1 MKCNNIYKVFVMVAV
16 ALLGFSSCND
26 FLTIYPTDKTIA
38 EDFWKTKSDVQEMV
52 NGAYKSM
59 ISYDNQERA
68 IIWGAF
74 RSDELVKYNDYSSS
88 ALDNINAVN
97 LLPSNGFN
105 SWASFYSTINRCN
118 IVLAHAADVMAVDP
132 SFTEGDYQAAR
143 AQMLALRSLCYFYLV
158 RTFRDV
164 PYTTQSYE
172 DDDQNMLVA
181 QTTPDS
187 LLQHCIADLEEAQSH
202 IMFTGGYGVT
212 DWRNSG
218 YFTLDAVNALLADI
232 YLWRASMTKSEADY
246 QKCIEYADKVIQSKD
261 AYYKATS
268 VDMVGGTGEKDPYH
282 LYRGIMS
289 YPSIFMSGN
298 SRESILEWNYYP
310 GRYES
315 SNGADVGFNHALE
328 NAYYRSGSWNGNTK
342 TYDYK
347 NTAMLMASPIFN
359 YASENANTNQGQKVF
374 STTSDM
380 RYWNCVYGGHNEEAT
395 QLEIRKMVSHSFIT
409 STTQTAS
416 ETKSNDVSIGDAYTS
431 FDQNWIVYRLTD
443 VMLMKAEALV
453 QTAASDSDKVT
464 LEQAFNL
471 VQYVNKRSI
480 SEDGIQKGDTLKLA
494 NFTSKDDMELLV
506 LAERERELCFE
517 GKRWYDLVRYCY
529 RHMDGVNIKSKL
541 ADQTSWPK
549 LYSPMLKLIVRKY
562 MSGGDA
568 VSYKMK
574 GEPFLYWPILEGEIK
589 VNKLLK
595 QNPVYIDEK
604 STSKN

>member
-59 ISYDNQERA
+59 MSYDNQERA

-97 LLPSNGFN
+97 LLPSNGYN

-118 IVLAHAADVMAVDP
+118 IVLAHAADVMEVDP
-132 SFTEGDYQAAR
+132 SFTEGDYQAVR

-164 PYTTQSYE
+164 PYTTQSFE

-187 LLQHCIADLEEAQSH
+187 LLQHCINDLEEAQGH
-202 IMFTGGYGVT
+202 ILLTGGYGLH
-212 DWRNSG
+212 DWRNCG
-218 YFTLDAVNALLADI
+218 FFTLDAVNALLADI
-232 YLWRASMTKSEADY
+232 YLWRASMTKSQSDY
-246 QKCIEYADKVIQSKD
+246 QKCIEYADKVINSKD
-261 AYYKATS
+261 AYYKANNS
-268 VDMVGGTGEKDPYH
+268 DLVGGSMEKDIYH
-282 LYRGIMS
+282 LNRGTMA
-289 YPSIFMSGN
+289 YLEVFNMGN
-298 SRESILEWNYYP
+298 SSESILEWQYSP
-310 GRYES
+310 ED
-315 SNGADVGFNHALE
+315 GAFNHALE
-328 NAYYRSGSWNGNTK
+328 NAYYRSGNKDSYRTTG
-342 TYDYK
+342 
-347 NTAMLMASPIFN
+347 MLMASPIFN
-359 YASENANTNQGQKVF
+359 FYNENANTNQGQKVF
-374 STTSDM
+374 GTTSDM

-395 QLEIRKMVSHSFIT
+395 QLEIRKMVSESFIS

-416 ETKSNDVSIGDAYTS
+416 ETKSNDRSLGGAYTS
-431 FDQNWIVYRLTD
+431 YDQNWIVYRLTD
-443 VMLMKAEALV
+443 IMLMKAEALV

-529 RHMDGVNIKSKL
+529 RHMDGVNINSRL

>member
-1 MKCNNIYKVFVMVAV
+1 MEQLSRRRVQLYGSLRLRVPLAACSRWNN
-16 ALLGFSSCND
+16 
-26 FLTIYPTDKTIA
+26 
-38 EDFWKTKSDVQEMV
+38 
-52 NGAYKSM
+52 
-59 ISYDNQERA
+59 
-68 IIWGAF
+68 
-74 RSDELVKYNDYSSS
+74 SSS

-97 LLPSNGFN
+97 LLPSNGYN

-164 PYTTQSYE
+164 PYTTQSFE

-187 LLQHCIADLEEAQSH
+187 LLQHCINDLEEAQGH
-202 IMFTGGYGVT
+202 ILLTGGYGLH
-212 DWRNSG
+212 DWRNCG
-218 YFTLDAVNALLADI
+218 FFTLDAVNALLADI
-232 YLWRASMTKSEADY
+232 YLWRASMTKSQSDY
-246 QKCIEYADKVIQSKD
+246 QKCIEYADKVINSKD
-261 AYYKATS
+261 AYYKANNS
-268 VDMVGGTGEKDPYH
+268 DLVGGSMEKDIYH
-282 LYRGIMS
+282 LNRGTMA
-289 YPSIFMSGN
+289 YLEVFNMGN
-298 SRESILEWNYYP
+298 SSESILEWQYSP
-310 GRYES
+310 ED
-315 SNGADVGFNHALE
+315 GAFNHALE
-328 NAYYRSGSWNGNTK
+328 NAYYRSGNKDSYRTTG
-342 TYDYK
+342 
-347 NTAMLMASPIFN
+347 MLMASPIFN
-359 YASENANTNQGQKVF
+359 FYNENANTNQGQKVF
-374 STTSDM
+374 GTTSDM

-395 QLEIRKMVSHSFIT
+395 QLEIRKMVSESFIS

-416 ETKSNDVSIGDAYTS
+416 ETKSNDRSLGGAYTS
-431 FDQNWIVYRLTD
+431 YDQNWIVYRLTD
-443 VMLMKAEALV
+443 IMLMKAEALV

-529 RHMDGVNIKSKL
+529 RHMDGVNINSKL

>member
-16 ALLGFSSCND
+16 ALLGFSSCSD

-52 NGAYKSM
+52 NGSYKSM
-59 ISYDNQERA
+59 MSYDNQERA

-97 LLPSNGFN
+97 LLPSNGYN

-187 LLQHCIADLEEAQSH
+187 LLQHCINDLEEAQGH
-202 IMFTGGYGVT
+202 ILLTGGYGLH
-212 DWRNSG
+212 DWRNCG
-218 YFTLDAVNALLADI
+218 FFTLDAVNALLADI
-232 YLWRASMTKSEADY
+232 YLWRASMTKSQSDY

-261 AYYKATS
+261 TYYKTTK
-268 VDMVGGTGEKDPYH
+268 DDKVGGTGEKDPYH
-282 LYRGIMS
+282 LLKGASAYID
-289 YPSIFMSGN
+289 IFVRGN
-298 SRESILEWNYYP
+298 SEESILEWNYYP
-310 GRYES
+310 GRYET
-315 SNGADVGFNHALE
+315 SNGVDVGFNYALE
-328 NAYYRSGSWNGNTK
+328 NAYYRIGSWNGNTRK
-342 TYDYK
+342 YDFR
-347 NTAMLMASPIFN
+347 NTSMLMASPIFN
-359 YASENANTNQGQKVF
+359 FYNENANTNQGQKVF
-374 STTSDM
+374 GTTSDM

-395 QLEIRKMVSHSFIT
+395 QLEIRKMVSESFIS

-416 ETKSNDVSIGDAYTS
+416 ETKSNDRSLGGAYTS
-431 FDQNWIVYRLTD
+431 YDQNWIVYRLTD
-443 VMLMKAEALV
+443 IMLMKAEALV

-529 RHMDGVNIKSKL
+529 RHMDGVNINSKL

>member
-187 LLQHCIADLEEAQSH
+187 LLQHCIDDLEEAQRH

>member
-1 MKCNNIYKVFVMVAV
+1 MVAV
-16 ALLGFSSCND
+16 ALLGFSSCSD

-59 ISYDNQERA
+59 MSYDNQERA

-97 LLPSNGFN
+97 LLPSNGYN

-118 IVLAHAADVMAVDP
+118 IVLAHAADVMEVDP
-132 SFTEGDYQAAR
+132 SFTEGDYQAVR

-164 PYTTQSYE
+164 PYTTQSFE

-187 LLQHCIADLEEAQSH
+187 LLQHCINDLEEAQGH
-202 IMFTGGYGVT
+202 ILLTGGYGLH
-212 DWRNSG
+212 DWRNCG
-218 YFTLDAVNALLADI
+218 FFTLDAVNALLADI
-232 YLWRASMTKSEADY
+232 YLWRASMTKSQSDY
-246 QKCIEYADKVIQSKD
+246 QKCIEYADKVINSKD
-261 AYYKATS
+261 AYYKANNS
-268 VDMVGGTGEKDPYH
+268 DLVGGSMEKDIYH
-282 LYRGIMS
+282 LNRGTMA
-289 YPSIFMSGN
+289 YLEVFNMGN
-298 SRESILEWNYYP
+298 SSESILEWQYSP
-310 GRYES
+310 ED
-315 SNGADVGFNHALE
+315 GAFNHALE
-328 NAYYRSGSWNGNTK
+328 NAYYRSGNKDSYRTTG
-342 TYDYK
+342 
-347 NTAMLMASPIFN
+347 MLMASPIFN
-359 YASENANTNQGQKVF
+359 FYNENANTNQGQKVF
-374 STTSDM
+374 GTTSDM

-395 QLEIRKMVSHSFIT
+395 QLEIRKMVSESFIS

-416 ETKSNDVSIGDAYTS
+416 ETKSNDRSLGGAYTS
-431 FDQNWIVYRLTD
+431 YDQNWIVYHLTD
-443 VMLMKAEALV
+443 IMLMKAEALV

-529 RHMDGVNIKSKL
+529 RHMDGVNINSKL

>member
-16 ALLGFSSCND
+16 ALLGFSSCSD

-59 ISYDNQERA
+59 MSYDNQERA

-97 LLPSNGFN
+97 LLPSNGYN

-118 IVLAHAADVMAVDP
+118 IVLAHAADVMEVDP
-132 SFTEGDYQAAR
+132 SFTEGDYQAVR

-164 PYTTQSYE
+164 PYTTQSFE

-187 LLQHCIADLEEAQSH
+187 LLQHCINDLEEAQGH
-202 IMFTGGYGVT
+202 ILLTGGYGLH
-212 DWRNSG
+212 DWRNCG
-218 YFTLDAVNALLADI
+218 FFTLDAVNALLADI
-232 YLWRASMTKSEADY
+232 YLWRASMTKSQSDY
-246 QKCIEYADKVIQSKD
+246 QKCIEYADKVINSKD
-261 AYYKATS
+261 AYYKANNS
-268 VDMVGGTGEKDPYH
+268 DLVGGSMEKDIYH
-282 LYRGIMS
+282 LNRGTMA
-289 YPSIFMSGN
+289 YLEVFNMGN
-298 SRESILEWNYYP
+298 SSESILEWQYSP
-310 GRYES
+310 ED
-315 SNGADVGFNHALE
+315 GAFNHALE
-328 NAYYRSGSWNGNTK
+328 NAYYRSGNKDSYRTTG
-342 TYDYK
+342 
-347 NTAMLMASPIFN
+347 MLMASPIFN
-359 YASENANTNQGQKVF
+359 FYSENANTNQGQKVF
-374 STTSDM
+374 GTTSDM

-395 QLEIRKMVSHSFIT
+395 QLEIRKMVSESFIS

-416 ETKSNDVSIGDAYTS
+416 ETKSNDRSLGGAYTS
-431 FDQNWIVYRLTD
+431 YDQNWIVYRLTD
-443 VMLMKAEALV
+443 IMLMKAEALV

-529 RHMDGVNIKSKL
+529 RHMDGVNINSKL

>member
-1 MKCNNIYKVFVMVAV
+1 
-16 ALLGFSSCND
+16 
-26 FLTIYPTDKTIA
+26 
-38 EDFWKTKSDVQEMV
+38 
-52 NGAYKSM
+52 
-59 ISYDNQERA
+59 

-97 LLPSNGFN
+97 LLPSNGYN

-118 IVLAHAADVMAVDP
+118 IVLAHAADVMEVDP
-132 SFTEGDYQAAR
+132 SFTEGDYQAVR

-164 PYTTQSYE
+164 PYTTQSFE

-187 LLQHCIADLEEAQSH
+187 LLQHCINDLEEAQGH
-202 IMFTGGYGVT
+202 ILLTGGYGLH
-212 DWRNSG
+212 DWRNCG
-218 YFTLDAVNALLADI
+218 FFTLDAVNALLADI
-232 YLWRASMTKSEADY
+232 YLWRASMTKSQSDY
-246 QKCIEYADKVIQSKD
+246 QKCIEYADKVINSKD
-261 AYYKATS
+261 AYYKANNS
-268 VDMVGGTGEKDPYH
+268 DLVGGSMEKDIYH
-282 LYRGIMS
+282 LNRGTMA
-289 YPSIFMSGN
+289 YLEVFNMGN
-298 SRESILEWNYYP
+298 SSESILEWQYSP
-310 GRYES
+310 ED
-315 SNGADVGFNHALE
+315 GAFNHALE
-328 NAYYRSGSWNGNTK
+328 NAYYRSGNKDSYRTTG
-342 TYDYK
+342 
-347 NTAMLMASPIFN
+347 MLMASPIFN
-359 YASENANTNQGQKVF
+359 FYNENANTNQGQKVF
-374 STTSDM
+374 GTTSDM

-395 QLEIRKMVSHSFIT
+395 QLEIRKMVSESFIS

-416 ETKSNDVSIGDAYTS
+416 ETKSNDRSLGGAYTS
-431 FDQNWIVYRLTD
+431 YDQNWIVYRLTD
-443 VMLMKAEALV
+443 IMLMKAEALV

-529 RHMDGVNIKSKL
+529 RHMDGVNINSKL

>member
-59 ISYDNQERA
+59 MSYDNQERA

-97 LLPSNGFN
+97 LLPSNGYN

-118 IVLAHAADVMAVDP
+118 IVLAHAADVMEVDP
-132 SFTEGDYQAAR
+132 SFTEGDYQAVR

-164 PYTTQSYE
+164 PYTTQSFE

-187 LLQHCIADLEEAQSH
+187 LLQHCINDLEEAQGH
-202 IMFTGGYGVT
+202 ILLTGGYGLH
-212 DWRNSG
+212 DWRNCG
-218 YFTLDAVNALLADI
+218 FFTLDAVNALLADI
-232 YLWRASMTKSEADY
+232 YLWRASMTKSQSDY
-246 QKCIEYADKVIQSKD
+246 QKCIEYADKVINSKD
-261 AYYKATS
+261 AYYKANNS
-268 VDMVGGTGEKDPYH
+268 DLVGGSMEKDIYH
-282 LYRGIMS
+282 LNRGTMA
-289 YPSIFMSGN
+289 YLEVFNMGN
-298 SRESILEWNYYP
+298 SSESILEWQYSP
-310 GRYES
+310 ED
-315 SNGADVGFNHALE
+315 GAFNHALE
-328 NAYYRSGSWNGNTK
+328 NAYYRSGNKDSYRTTG
-342 TYDYK
+342 
-347 NTAMLMASPIFN
+347 MLMASPIFN
-359 YASENANTNQGQKVF
+359 FYNENANTNQGQKVF
-374 STTSDM
+374 GTTSDM

-395 QLEIRKMVSHSFIT
+395 QLEIRKMVSESFIS

-416 ETKSNDVSIGDAYTS
+416 ETKSNDRSLGGAYTS
-431 FDQNWIVYRLTD
+431 YDQTWIVYRLTD
-443 VMLMKAEALV
+443 IMLMKAEALV

-494 NFTSKDDMELLV
+494 NVTSKDDMELLV

-529 RHMDGVNIKSKL
+529 RHMDGVNINSKL